1 MAPGINGRQTGTVPK
16 IKAHNDSLREFVQTT
31 RREPSFNNIPNNLV
45 TLEWQPALD
54 IGHSR
59 TRKTSNTQSA
69 SLDLCDLGS
78 ESSVSHDNTRFVP
91 PHYSHGEEQQLA
103 LGGINRCLQ
112 EVNGHSEC
120 SASSSSSRQSRT
132 PRNVLPD
139 WESKSNN
146 ITKMPDRNQVVSR
159 LNQIRDYIKQTSSL
173 MDTLKNSGDPR
184 LIAQYQKLSKM
195 VSDLK
200 DSEGR
205 LQALLPELGK
215 ELDPKMQET
224 KSGKCI
230 SEVVSASGNPISDLQ
245 GSSVNSHASPVP
257 SAGSRSVSM
266 SSPISRS
273 HSEEPSGAVLKSSD
287 SARRNELKMKVE
299 ESQRRLQAL
308 QEHQAAMVTLQQKA
322 QAQLKEARMAQDL
335 LTAPG
340 GSLHYSGPP
349 LSLGLP
355 AGDEFSAGCM
365 NGTSNSQASGTQQT
379 VEGSPGIQ
387 SNMQHLADRLHTLHE
402 LYENRNQLVQ
412 MLGERD
418 EELVSEHMVLQ
429 DKLQELQYK
438 KQHMDQL
445 VSEFQALNNLPCITT
460 ADSHTDDQ
468 SNKDGSEDGEA
479 ECSDV
484 DGEADYESV
493 RVKIAELNMMKA
505 QLAQLKG
512 IMSAVQNRASTAT
525 QNGIE
530 DQSGSRQG
538 EDYDLEEQAVN
549 LRRQKKDKSRGGSM
563 KGLARSNSNTS
574 TSGGSSKPDNIV
586 QATSE
591 VERTRDIQNKTVQL
605 QEARARLQHLQDL
618 LAAVSDFHN
627 RGQPV
632 PDQYI
637 DLLSQEAAREDAATS
652 DSRRSETP
660 SSKTQRR
667 SSDRER
673 TPVRQPVQDSCSGL
687 PEGPEVVT
695 LEMVQEMTR
704 DLRQQTQCLQEERE
718 RLVSARRELGKLQRE
733 LPLREK
739 KTNTQIDAQTHQ
751 QLLQAELQ
759 AKRRE
764 LEELMRKD
772 QGQTSAINQDVC
784 SEVSADKSETP
795 AYSFLAEGTINA
807 TWGGST
813 QGTLDDL
820 ADQDNDNHEQS
831 AGYSS
836 DEGQEDEE
844 EDDHTVPAGSS
855 QLRLTQLNNSSNNNN
870 NRDPLSLSVTTTRD
884 ILSMSLDSGRQ
895 SLPGNI
901 NANNS
906 NSASA
911 AGSGGHNQTPAVGCV
926 RAQRQ
931 GPASHNVWR
940 KESTDSGMSVPRAVW
955 TPSTQQTRQENL
967 CTSEEVVSSNNLET
981 NNSSSTA
988 GQISSNPSTTWWQQQ
1003 ALQLQHQL
1011 EVTSN
1016 LCQNMLLE
1024 QAHQHQQHQQQ
1035 QQLLLQHQ
1043 QQTQQQHGNN
1053 LLPAVGPGN
1062 NIMPH
1067 WTFPPPPYPLPPQAH
1082 SLTTGLGSHLLTSG
1096 GNPASD
1102 TYYQQLLAISQL
1114 QQQQMLLTTV
1124 NQCCHLLWLQQ
1135 REIMALRSAV
1145 HALQDKTPCGNGS
1158 HEGESY
1164 SPPIVIG
1171 QPEET
1176 VLITSNQ
1183 NSAHPTPHQSQSNLT
1198 RIQQSAANP
1207 SLTSFSPHQNLKLSY
1222 SGGLFQ
1228 SPEELTGS
1236 SGVTSAHSLPNLS
1249 QATTSANSVFSSHHV
1264 DGPSSTAP
1272 LNNFSSTAGH
1282 NQVQN
1287 VPAGTLTL
1295 SFPVSNNVNFN
1306 NRSQQQPLSSLIQ
1319 CSAPQ
1324 PGSGAPWLQHG
1335 APGGTPGLLQAHST
1349 PSPVPALNNQVP
1361 PGNRANNYW
1370 DNFRSYSRQNLLSTS
1385 TKSNEGVSHSPSPLV
1400 DRSHNTLR
1408 GSVSQSS
1415 SLATPDPQS
1424 STAVLSHSIGAIYSG
1439 QEQIGPACNMA
1450 RKEKLNTEQ
1459 YQSSQ
1464 DNLSMPGPTHANMSD
1479 TASIQCQ
1486 LLGPS
1491 NASSSCPRLRN
1502 RHNCGDFQLQP
1513 NTSRSKQS
1521 QRQTL
1526 SIDNVPRDSQLQT
1539 NVLGMRGLIRC
1550 SGSQVLPSSHNFSS
1564 LSEFN
1569 LETDSAMDARNL
1581 TVRSHEPQDHQS
1593 FSLTSTPLPAYQGN
1607 EGPRNEAETSEFL
1620 HVNSQGII
1628 VDGVNKGKNPKAM
1641 SVSHTQ
1647 QNSRYGSSGNITD
1660 QKPQRTSN
1668 SLFEALSET
1677 VYTEVAALISANE
1690 TRPHFLIQ
1698 LFRDLQMI
1706 SCDPLRQR
1714 TLQSI
1719 QEVVS
1724 RYLASGP
1731 AVNHHS
1737 PQVDIQQ
1744 SNQNESI
1751 AIGKEHVVPGSAVAS
1766 DDENAKDEGS
1776 QYHLAESLASSLTG
1790 QGNDAHCMP
1799 NIAERCESVSE
1810 PHSIAESE
1818 DGAAAML
1825 PSTHSP
1831 PCPLPRNAA
1840 WSIADGLSLPA
1851 ELPGR
1856 SNKLDWEVQAVLVD
1870 LLPFLKAHLDDTCSA
1885 SLLEAVRRL
1894 TLQLVPAQSLSLVGS
1909 PVQNSSQAARLGCC
1923 YQGQLDALLEDA
1935 LLKFQGC
1942 RLRDISEELITV
1954 VAEVLLSE
1962 LTFLRLVDTVSRG
1975 DNSNEDSDECCKNSS
1990 IKDHAVEDVPKNS
2003 GPMSQSVEST
2013 QHILT
2018 PEVVEHN
2025 YIGSRETTLGTTTYN
2040 GDLAEADQSHHEETD
2055 DMPELEAESAAA
2067 MSASEKVPTEGQSTQ
2082 AEGAVAM
2089 DSCIMDGAGDTN
2101 EILQVD
2107 DMIPVHE
2114 ESGDFNKTEM
2124 EDWEVEQDREQGL
2137 DRVPIRLSTEQ
2148 QRPAAA
2154 CSGSNSPER
2163 ENHNLVQHPANQPDA
2178 PSP

>member
-1145 HALQDKTPCGNGS
+1145 HA
-1158 HEGESY
+1158 
-1164 SPPIVIG
+1164 
-1171 QPEET
+1171 
-1176 VLITSNQ
+1176 
-1183 NSAHPTPHQSQSNLT
+1183 
-1198 RIQQSAANP
+1198 
-1207 SLTSFSPHQNLKLSY
+1207 
-1222 SGGLFQ
+1222 
-1228 SPEELTGS
+1228 
-1236 SGVTSAHSLPNLS
+1236 
-1249 QATTSANSVFSSHHV
+1249 
-1264 DGPSSTAP
+1264 
-1272 LNNFSSTAGH
+1272 
-1282 NQVQN
+1282 
-1287 VPAGTLTL
+1287 
-1295 SFPVSNNVNFN
+1295 
-1306 NRSQQQPLSSLIQ
+1306 

-1766 DDENAKDEGS
+1766 DDENAKWHQPCDCRPITFWHRNLKDEGS